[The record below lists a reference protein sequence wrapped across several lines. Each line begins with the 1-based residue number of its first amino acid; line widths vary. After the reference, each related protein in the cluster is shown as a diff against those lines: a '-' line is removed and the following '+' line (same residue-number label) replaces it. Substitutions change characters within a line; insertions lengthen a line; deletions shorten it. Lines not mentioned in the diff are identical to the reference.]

1 MNDEQKLRSAQ
12 DHIFAMVVH
21 FENLLEINDLK
32 ALKRNLEFAL
42 EATQIEAQVQEG
54 TYVQEFYLDAGARV
68 YALA

>member
-12 DHIFAMVVH
+12 DYIFASVLR

-68 YALA
+68 YAPA